1 MVPGGVLCFF
11 GSLVSNRDKL
21 ADYRNITKRDG
32 PRDSKNPR
40 RSGICDKL
48 CRMDA
53 NPNFAEMATDD
64 SNLDR
69 IRKTEEVGN
78 FLEAA
83 RGRAPKRSST
93 TMATSGSSN
102 GASRRRPFEARLR
115 VTFASRARTLV
126 IVGQSAPLVM
136 SFVIPRSQAAV
147 DFKLGDMRGSGFRII
162 RRGRHGFI

>member
-21 ADYRNITKRDG
+21 ADYRNITKGDG

-48 CRMDA
+48 HRMDA

-93 TMATSGSSN
+93 TMATSEAAMAPVAGAHLKRGCGSHL
-102 GASRRRPFEARLR
+102 PPEH
-115 VTFASRARTLV
+115 
-126 IVGQSAPLVM
+126 
-136 SFVIPRSQAAV
+136 
-147 DFKLGDMRGSGFRII
+147 
-162 RRGRHGFI
+162 GRWSL